1 MKKKIVWLPYDM
13 DTAIGINNEGALV
26 FSYSLEDIDTIEGG
40 ADVFNGQKSVLWQN
54 IRACF
59 YDELKTMYQNLRSK
73 GVLSYDVVE
82 KMFEDHQA
90 KWPEAIFNEDAVFKY
105 IDPLIDDGTA
115 AYLPMLQGSKAEQ
128 RKWWLYNRFRY
139 LDSKYNAGDALSDV
153 IQIRG
158 YAKADVTVTPYADIY
173 PAVKY
178 GSYLVTTR
186 GERNKA
192 TTLACPLDN
201 VNDTEIYIYSASQ
214 LKSVGDLSGLMVGFA
229 DFSMAT
235 KIQNLKIGDKRSSYS
250 NGNLTE
256 LDLGNNTLLKSIDV
270 RNCPA
275 LTQAVN
281 LRGCVNIEEAYF
293 DGTSVTGL
301 GLPDGGVLRVLH
313 LPSTVTNLTILNQTA
328 LTDFSI
334 ASYGNISTLRLENVP
349 GIDTKAVLKAIPAS
363 SRVRLIGFTWECADA
378 DEISSLLDILDTMRG
393 LDENGG
399 NMDQAQVSGTIHTVS
414 LKGSD
419 IATFSSRYPYI
430 TIKADHTTSSL
441 YYYNHD
447 GSVLLYTETIR
458 DGGNGGAYTGRPER
472 AATAANSYTFIG
484 WSRKKDSI
492 TADADALQNI
502 VADRR
507 VYAAYSIEGRTYTIR
522 FYNGTTLLQ
531 TSPNIPYEGGT
542 SYTGEK
548 PVKTGTDY
556 PDDYEF
562 IGWSPA
568 PEKITGDTDCYAQYR
583 YVGFVS
589 LRLIEHSLSG
599 AYQNDRVK
607 TIGRYALSGNADLT
621 SVSFGAVTEVA
632 NSAFSGC
639 SNLVSVDMP
648 ETLSISESAFSQ
660 CRKLR
665 TISIPKAKRVGM
677 NAFTQCSALN
687 DIDMRDLETIESESF
702 YYCTNLKNVLFG
714 AKIKSIGYG
723 AFRYCSGMKGSVTFG
738 KNLTSIQGS
747 AFYGT
752 GITEV
757 HFTNKPTVL
766 NNRAFEGAKVKDI
779 YVPWSE
785 GEVSGAPWGA
795 SEATVHYNT
804 IEADEN

>member
-26 FSYSLEDIDTIEGG
+26 FSYNLEDIDTIEGG

-59 YDELKTMYQNLRSK
+59 YDELKSMYQTLRSK

-115 AYLPMLQGSKAEQ
+115 SYLPMLQGSKAEQ

-139 LDSKYNAGDALSDV
+139 LDSKYNAGDALSDI

-178 GSYLVTTR
+178 GSYLMTAR
-186 GERNKA
+186 GQRNKP
-192 TTLACPLDN
+192 TTLVCPLDN

-229 DFSMAT
+229 DFSLAT
-235 KIQNLKIGDKRSSYS
+235 KIQNLKIGDKSASYS

-256 LDLGNNTLLKSIDV
+256 LDLGNNTLLKMIDV

-301 GLPDGGVLRVLH
+301 GLPDGGVLKVLH

-334 ASYGNISTLRLENVP
+334 PSYGNISTLRLENVS

-378 DEISSLLDILDTMRG
+378 DEISSLMDILDTMRG

-399 NMDQAQVSGTIHTVS
+399 NMEKAQVSGTIHTVS

-419 IATFSSRYPYI
+419 IATFNSRYPYL

-458 DGGNGGAYTGRPER
+458 DGGDGGAYTGRPER

-484 WSRKKDSI
+484 WSKKKDSV
-492 TADADALQNI
+492 TVNADALKGI

-531 TSPNIPYEGGT
+531 ESPNIPYGGGT
-542 SYTGEK
+542 SYTGAQ
-548 PVKTGTDY
+548 PVKTETDY

-562 IGWSPA
+562 IGWSPV
-568 PEKITGDTDCYAQYR
+568 PEKITGDTNCYAQYR
-583 YVGFVS
+583 YIGFVS
-589 LRLIEHSLSG
+589 LRLIENSLSG
-599 AYQNDRVK
+599 SYENDTVTK
-607 TIGRYALSGNADLT
+607 IGRYALAGDTELT
-621 SVSFGAVTEVA
+621 SASFTAVTEVA
-632 NSAFSGC
+632 GSAFNGC
-639 SNLVSVDMP
+639 NGLESVNMP
-648 ETLSISESAFSQ
+648 EVVTISESGFAQ

-665 TISIPKAKRVGM
+665 RVTMPKVKSLGM
-677 NAFTQCSALN
+677 NAFSQCSALETF
-687 DIDMRDLETIESESF
+687 DMSSVESIGSECF
-702 YYCTNLKNVLFG
+702 YYCTNIKTLTFG
-714 AKIKSIGYG
+714 DSIKSVGYG
-723 AFRYCSGMKGSVTFG
+723 AFRYCSELKGSVTFG
-738 KNLTSIQGS
+738 KNLVTIQGS
-747 AFYGT
+747 AFYNT
-752 GITEV
+752 GVTEV
-757 HFTNKPTVL
+757 HFKNKPTDL
-766 NNRAFEGAKVKDI
+766 NSRAFDGAKIRDI
-779 YVPWSE
+779 YVPWAE

-795 SEATVHYNT
+795 TGATVHYNT
-804 IEADEN
+804 PVEETT